1 MSSSSF
7 FLVCLGHA
15 HLFVLPHKQGK
26 KKNIQ
31 KITLHLDN
39 SKTNTHYRGAFCK
52 KKKNS
57 PLFSKTLLRKS
68 VSFEAKHSN
77 QFLIYVEY

>member
-26 KKNIQ
+26 KKKHTENNITFRQ
-31 KITLHLDN
+31 FKNKYTLQRCFLQ
-39 SKTNTHYRGAFCK
+39 